1 MNSARGMTLLQ
12 RSAAAVLH
20 LLLLHS
26 AAAAMGRPPLP
37 ADDSSGIDGGLEIL
51 YVADGDTLKA
61 RWEDRSEWIRLL
73 RIDTP
78 EKNEEGFGE
87 ARSSLAEMVEGRVV
101 TIAFEKQDLP
111 DRDEYG
117 RLLAYL
123 FAGGKN
129 INVEM
134 VRAGWSPFWTRYGE
148 GRFARAFRQA
158 EGEARAAGRGLWGR
172 KGGRHIGAPPS
183 R

>member
-12 RSAAAVLH
+12 RAATVVLS
-20 LLLLHS
+20 LLLLQS
-26 AAAAMGRPPLP
+26 AAAAMGRPPPP
-37 ADDSSGIDGGLEIL
+37 AGGPSGINGGLEIL
-51 YVADGDTLKA
+51 FVADGDTLRA
-61 RWEDRSEWIRLL
+61 RSKGRSEWIRLL

-78 EKNEEGFGE
+78 EKNEEGYGE
-87 ARSSLAEMVEGRVV
+87 ARSALVEMVEDGAV
-101 TIAFEKQDLP
+101 TITFEKQDLP
-111 DRDEYG
+111 DRDGYG

-134 VRAGWSPFWTRYGE
+134 VRAGWSPFWRRYGE
-148 GRFARAFRQA
+148 GRFAEAFRQA

-172 KGGRHIGAPPS
+172 TRGRPSGAPPS